1 MGEDFE
7 FKTDYL
13 FSEGS
18 YLLGAGSVLDLSG
31 NYFQYNLS
39 PDGAEADRR
48 AIACDWGVIGQDM
61 KKAMGLWEKSNDT
74 TRK

>member
-31 NYFQYNLS
+31 NYFQYNSS
-39 PDGAEADRR
+39 PTGEEADRR
-48 AIACDWGVIGQDM
+48 ALANDIAIIGQDM
-61 KKAMGLWEKSNDT
+61 WKALGRMELPDESKS
-74 TRK
+74 K